1 MIDLKNGIFFEWK
14 VNKSL
19 LEEALTH
26 PNYNNLY
33 PDKENFERLE
43 FLGDA
48 ILDVLTAEWLYHNI
62 QEDVGVLS
70 KLRSLVVQTD
80 SLAEIGNSLN
90 LKEHLLREPKYEV
103 TRTDIEDCLEAISGA
118 LYLSNDIE
126 TTREFFNKLFSDQL
140 LSFKDKLPNKEER
153 SRLLKQAVCEDNPK
167 NRLQEFCQ
175 KRRLDLP
182 SYKVIGREGFDH
194 DPIYHV
200 ECSLKYK
207 DKLYSSIGQ
216 GRRVKIAEYDAAED
230 VLEQIENAK

>member
-1 MIDLKNGIFFEWK
+1 MIDLEKGIFFDWK
-14 VNKSL
+14 VKKSL

-26 PNYNNLY
+26 PNYNNIY

-80 SLAEIGNSLN
+80 SLAEIGNSLK
-90 LKEHLLREPKYEV
+90 LQDHLLREPKYEV

-126 TTREFFNKLFSDQL
+126 TTRDFFNKFFSSKL
-140 LSFKDKLPNKEER
+140 ESFKEKLPNKEER
-153 SRLLKQAVCEDNPK
+153 SKLLKRAVCEDNPK

-182 SYKVIGREGFDH
+182 SYKVVGREGFDH
-194 DPIYHV
+194 DPIYQV
-200 ECSLKYK
+200 ECTLQYK
-207 DKLYSSIGQ
+207 NKEYTSIGE

-230 VLEQIENAK
+230 VLEQLENSK

>member
-1 MIDLKNGIFFEWK
+1 MIDIEKGKFFEWTIK
-14 VNKSL
+14 KSL

-26 PNYNNLY
+26 PNYNNIY
-33 PDKENFERLE
+33 PDKANFERLE

-80 SLAEIGNSLN
+80 SLSEIGNSLN
-90 LKEHLLREPKYEV
+90 LQNHLLREPKYEV
-103 TRTDIEDCLEAISGA
+103 TKTDIEDCLEAISGA

-126 TTREFFNKLFSDQL
+126 TTRDFFNKLFLNKL
-140 LSFKDKLPNKEER
+140 LSFKEKLPNKEER
-153 SRLLKQAVCEDNPK
+153 SKLLKKAVCEDNPK

-182 SYKVIGREGFDH
+182 SYKVIGREGLDH
-194 DPIYHV
+194 DLIYHV
-200 ECSLKYK
+200 ECSLQYK
-207 DKLYSSIGQ
+207 DRLYTSVGE

-230 VLEQIENAK
+230 VLEQLENVK

>member
-1 MIDLKNGIFFEWK
+1 MIDLEKGKFFEWK
-14 VNKSL
+14 VKKSL

-26 PNYNNLY
+26 PNYNNIY
-33 PDKENFERLE
+33 PDKDNFERLE

-62 QEDVGVLS
+62 REDVGVLS

-90 LKEHLLREPKYEV
+90 LQDHLLREPKYEV
-103 TRTDIEDCLEAISGA
+103 TKTDIEDCLEAISGA
-118 LYLSNDIE
+118 IYLSNDIKI
-126 TTREFFNKLFSDQL
+126 TRDFFNKLFSSKL
-140 LSFKDKLPNKEER
+140 HSFKEKLPNKEER
-153 SRLLKQAVCEDNPK
+153 SKLLKKAVCEDNPK

-182 SYKVIGREGFDH
+182 SYNVIGRDGFDH

-200 ECSLKYK
+200 ECSLQYK
-207 DKLYSSIGQ
+207 NKVYTSKGE

-230 VLEQIENAK
+230 MLEQLENSK

>member
-1 MIDLKNGIFFEWK
+1 MIDLEKGIFFEWK
-14 VNKSL
+14 INRSL

-26 PNYNNLY
+26 PNYNNIY
-33 PDKENFERLE
+33 PNKENFERLE

-48 ILDVLTAEWLYHNI
+48 ILDVLTAEWLYQNI

-80 SLAEIGNSLN
+80 SLSEIGNSLN
-90 LKEHLLREPKYEV
+90 LQDHMMKEPKYEV
-103 TRTDIEDCLEAISGA
+103 TQTDIEDCLEAISGA

-126 TTREFFNKLFSDQL
+126 TTRDFFNKLFSKKLQ
-140 LSFKDKLPNKEER
+140 SFKEKLKNKEER
-153 SRLLKQAVCEDNPK
+153 RQLLKKAVCEDNPK
-167 NRLQEFCQ
+167 NKLQEFCQ

-200 ECSLKYK
+200 ECTLQYK
-207 DKLYSSIGQ
+207 NKTYTSIGK
-216 GRRVKIAEYDAAED
+216 GKRVKIAEYDAAED
-230 VLEQIENAK
+230 ILEQLEESK

>member
-1 MIDLKNGIFFEWK
+1 MIDLEKGKFFEWDVK
-14 VNKSL
+14 KSL

-26 PNYNNLY
+26 PNYNNVY

-90 LKEHLLREPKYEV
+90 LQDYLLREPKYEV

-118 LYLSNDIE
+118 IYLSNDIE
-126 TTREFFNKLFSDQL
+126 TTRDFFNKHFSSKLQLF
-140 LSFKDKLPNKEER
+140 KEKLPNKEER
-153 SRLLKQAVCEDNPK
+153 SKLLKRAVCEDNPK

-182 SYKVIGREGFDH
+182 SYKVVGRKGFDH

-200 ECSLKYK
+200 ECTLQYK
-207 DKLYSSIGQ
+207 SKTYISKGE

-230 VLEQIENAK
+230 ILEQLENAK